1 MRVRNV
7 HQRLLPGPPERV
19 GALIDELASPADRL
33 WPSDRWPAIRLDRPL
48 RPGAEGGH
56 GSIRYRVEAY
66 QPGRRVTF
74 RFTGMPGVDGGHRL
88 EAEPAGEGV
97 VLRHAMELR
106 VGGRMLVTWPLVL
119 RPLHDAMLEDL
130 LDRAELAV
138 TGSVA
143 RPARWSVRVRLVRG
157 GSARVRRL
165 RRRLRSRRA
174 RSALSGRGGPGYG
187 AGPAPARG
195 TGTGSRY
202 PAGGPGGRAG

>member
-1 MRVRNV
+1 MRIRNV

-19 GALIDELASPADRL
+19 GALIDELAGPADRL

-48 RPGAEGGH
+48 GPGAEGGH

-88 EAEPAGEGV
+88 EAEPAGGGV

-106 VGGRMLVTWPLVL
+106 VGGRMLVTWPLFL
-119 RPLHDAMLEDL
+119 RSLHDAMLEDL

-138 TGSVA
+138 TGRVLQ
-143 RPARWSVRVRLVRG
+143 PARWSRRVRLL
-157 GSARVRRL
+157 RRL
-165 RRRLRSRRA
+165 LAKTVLEPRPGPSVPA
-174 RSALSGRGGPGYG
+174 AQRSAATS
-187 AGPAPARG
+187 
-195 TGTGSRY
+195 
-202 PAGGPGGRAG
+202 